1 MTTEEVVEKGQREE
15 KKVRIQLVSRKSFLC
30 SNILG
35 STGQSVSSGMCI
47 YVSIYFPFMFG
58 FLVQVE
64 WFPRILCD
72 SLDPYPTPLMADLV
86 LFGANKLVWFRV
98 FRREQVGVRRLDEQ
112 HMPPGSKIDL
122 CSNL

>member
-1 MTTEEVVEKGQREE
+1 MTTEEVVGKGQREE

-47 YVSIYFPFMFG
+47 HVSIFFPFMFG
-58 FLVQVE
+58 FLFKEE

-72 SLDPYPTPLMADLV
+72 SLSHSPLWLMLSCGTFSGPTS
-86 LFGANKLVWFRV
+86 LFGF
-98 FRREQVGVRRLDEQ
+98 E
-112 HMPPGSKIDL
+112 
-122 CSNL
+122 C